1 MSIKTTT
8 HMQLLLPPSPRFSPM
23 HGDGQ
28 DQTKSI
34 NRETQ
39 PMRTMEMFEVQQ
51 VSGGELTPGEA
62 AAAIICIA
70 ALPATGIVAL
80 AALSVAAIAWMP

>member
-1 MSIKTTT
+1 
-8 HMQLLLPPSPRFSPM
+8 
-23 HGDGQ
+23 
-28 DQTKSI
+28 
-34 NRETQ
+34 
-39 PMRTMEMFEVQQ
+39 MRTMEMFEVQQ